1 MAITIYPNTPVN
13 VAIVESTAERHHVWI
28 DRDTIYLY
36 TGSDCPQDVQQD
48 RMIPLEEFRK
58 GFTDTE
64 LASVAASNDPIVRT
78 AILKITSSVTGTMPP
93 PRVVILRIAVR
104 TIGSFE
110 AATAW
115 CPLRMKCAPCLITWY
130 RLAC

>member
-48 RMIPLEEFRK
+48 RMIPLEKFRK

-78 AILKITSSVTGTMPP
+78 AILKITTRGDGMVPVTDEV
-93 PRVVILRIAVR
+93 RAVLDHMVS
-104 TIGSFE
+104 IGLL
-110 AATAW
+110 TAGR
-115 CPLRMKCAPCLITWY
+115 PQQLLS
-130 RLAC
+130 